1 MFFGLTFQFKV
12 ILDEFDAQDGLRKLH
27 NVVCKFFLFIV
38 LLKVKCSSIEFLVL
52 FQIATLPIL
61 LPDSDTG
68 QLNEEQEVA
77 ARQIV
82 RHVCVAY
89 RRYLEAHLFSKVELI
104 RRSQMRPNDRNTT
117 MLPAQPSYKVRNIF

>member
-1 MFFGLTFQFKV
+1 MT
-12 ILDEFDAQDGLRKLH
+12 
-27 NVVCKFFLFIV
+27 NWFI
-38 LLKVKCSSIEFLVL
+38 F

-61 LPDSDTG
+61 LPDNDTG

-89 RRYLEAHLFSKVELI
+89 RRYLEAHLVSKVEII
-104 RRSQMRPNDRNTT
+104 RRSQLRPNDRNTA
-117 MLPAQPSYKVRNIF
+117 MLPAQPSYKVCKVWYYFKISQYFNPNTCKKIKNDW